1 MTKKQDPKEVVATDV
16 GKPVNAKKLIEAIE
30 SARSVDEVNALVG
43 DDQRKTVIA
52 AKDSKIKSLNESTK
66 ESSASAGAAKDAQD
80 QSESN
85 SGQDT
90 PEIENDALEE
100 GVMPEDVAETL
111 QNLFDANPG
120 IDSIEIDQKIMEA
133 YPELTNFGMEEGD
146 QIRYSDEDDS
156 IAIMSKEEVQK
167 EIEEDNIAQAKAL
180 GKLKAIAYNP
190 YPGNKYKRLAKH
202 IPLKDLD
209 QKSKLPSDI
218 NYHSEVLMDNG
229 QIFTPHE
236 GLTNRFDKES
246 VKFFTKEQ

>member
-1 MTKKQDPKEVVATDV
+1 MFNVYFKITFVFDFYYYLCPKQKYNMTKKQDPKEVVATDV

-52 AKDSKIKSLNESTK
+52 AKDSKIESLNESTK

-85 SGQDT
+85 SGQDVSQV
-90 PEIENDALEE
+90 EDNAL
-100 GVMPEDVAETL
+100 DVVYKNQKGEVISADDEV
-111 QNLFDANPG
+111 PM
-120 IDSIEIDQKIMEA
+120 SI
-133 YPELTNFGMEEGD
+133 
-146 QIRYSDEDDS
+146 
-156 IAIMSKEEVQK
+156 EEVQA
-167 EIEEDNIAQAKAL
+167 EIEKDNIAQAKAL